1 MPEASYSLDELN
13 FLVVDD
19 NENMRVM
26 IQSILFALGV
36 RKMRV
41 VSSVAEAVKV
51 MKKFQADIVLTD
63 WHMEPQDGIDLVRI
77 IRNSKDSPNPYVPI
91 IMLTGHT
98 ELQRVIDA
106 RDAGVN
112 EFLAKPLS
120 AKSLYGRIATIIE
133 SPRPFVRTK
142 EYFGPC
148 RRRQNLGP
156 QGGMKERRHD
166 ELAKMA
172 EAEGL
177 SPEEFEELML
187 LQSPD

>member
-1 MPEASYSLDELN
+1 MVWAFNQHNAGAARMNHCLLTPVDTLRDAVELN
-13 FLVVDD
+13 YLAAF
-19 NENMRVM
+19 
-26 IQSILFALGV
+26 
-36 RKMRV
+36 
-41 VSSVAEAVKV
+41 VASREAVKV